1 MFNLQ
6 ARWDVQ
12 ALKLSQA
19 RNAVQY
25 NVSTVLTGCH
35 VASPAFT
42 KLSGSNLSAVQI

>member
-1 MFNLQ
+1 MFNLK

-25 NVSTVLTGCH
+25 NVSTVEIRGLRPLIGL
-35 VASPAFT
+35 VSPGTEYYRA
-42 KLSGSNLSAVQI
+42 IY